1 MKKKVYI
8 SGPITGTKDYMEK
21 FAKAEELLKSKGYS
35 VINPAKVNA
44 QLPEDTT
51 YEQYMQMSIAMM
63 NMADAIYLLPN
74 WNKSRGASF
83 ENHYSDI
90 LGLEYIDG
98 LEVVYGK

>member
-8 SGPITGTKDYMEK
+8 SGPITGTDDYMER
-21 FAKAEELLKSKGYS
+21 FAEAEEVLKSRGYS

-44 QLPEDTT
+44 QMPEDTT

-63 NMADAIYLLPN
+63 NMADAIYLLPGWSN
-74 WNKSRGASF
+74 SRGASF

-90 LGLEYIDG
+90 LSLEFIDE
-98 LEVVYGK
+98 EVANADS

>member
-8 SGPITGTKDYMEK
+8 SGPITGTDDYMER
-21 FAKAEELLKSKGYS
+21 FAEAEEMLKSRGYS

-44 QLPEDTT
+44 QMPEDTT

-63 NMADAIYLLPN
+63 NMADAIYLLPG
-74 WNKSRGASF
+74 WNDSRGASF

-90 LGLEYIDG
+90 IGLEYI
-98 LEVVYGK
+98 ERMEEK